1 MRCPGVGGVV
11 GSTLLSAL
19 LLSSNLGHGQT
30 PTPALTFNTNVAR
43 PATQLPPFK
52 LDQPDKQLSPY
63 TGMTRKHWQDAAQY
77 LLSGAFSYIHKLD
90 DPMQFPKQPGK
101 SYPRNEGQV
110 PTEKLEGL
118 CRTLFMAAP
127 LLKENP
133 GLTLNGIKVADYY
146 RHQLGR
152 LVDPSSDTYIK
163 PRAANGGPS
172 QNLVEFGGL
181 SVALFAAP
189 EILWDPLPEATK
201 KTLAATMLSYGDGPT
216 VPQNWRYF
224 NIFILSFFKSRGYQV
239 NEKLMEEYLQKQLT
253 HYRGE
258 GWYHDGPAY
267 DYYSMWAFEMYGRL
281 WTEYYGREHYPQ
293 VAQQLTANFA
303 PLKDNYPYM
312 FGRDGSMIMWG
323 RSIAYRFAAVV
334 PFPLMGLNPEPGTN
348 FGWMRRIA
356 SGAMLQFL
364 QNPDF
369 LQDNIPTLGFYGPF
383 DPAVQSYSCRGSVFW
398 LAKAFLGLLV
408 PANSPFWTAT
418 ENEGAWATK
427 ELAPGTVFNK
437 YEPGSNILLTDYPNI
452 GAAEIR
458 AWCHVPII
466 GAGEP
471 FRGSENYNRLS
482 YNSAFPWQADG
493 PNGEVAMNYVFRN
506 AKNEW
511 EALRLFTFKR
521 FEDGVYYRDAEL
533 ETDKNIRLSLADVP
547 LPNGI
552 LRVDKY
558 TGTVGTATRL
568 GHYALPQLGNQ
579 PIKHETRKVRGRQ
592 VHLISNGAYEL
603 ALVPLSGWE
612 KVETVAAQG
621 LHPVSNNSTVLDATA
636 MVADGKPPIYATLM
650 LWKKAGQKWTDNE
663 LVPVKKFTYSAPN
676 NTVQI
681 DFADG
686 GKKTVQFKQ

>member
-1 MRCPGVGGVV
+1 MKN
-11 GSTLLSAL
+11 STLLALGLAL
-19 LLSSNLGHGQT
+19 LPGTLAHAQT
-30 PTPALTFNTNVAR
+30 TPPTTFTTTVAR
-43 PATQLPPFK
+43 PDTKLPPFK
-52 LDQPDKQLSPY
+52 IEQPDKKLSPF
-63 TGMTRKHWQDAAQY
+63 TGMTRKHWQQAAQY
-77 LLSGAFSYIHKLD
+77 LLTGAFSYIHTLD

-101 SYPRNEGQV
+101 SYPRNAGQV

-133 GLTLNGIKVADYY
+133 GLTLNGVKVADYY
-146 RHQLGR
+146 RHQLSR
-152 LVDPSSDTYIK
+152 LVDPGSDTYIK

-189 EILWDPLPEATK
+189 EVLWDPLPETTK
-201 KTLAATMLSYGDGPT
+201 KALAATMLSYGDGPT
-216 VPQNWRYF
+216 VAQNWRYF
-224 NIFILSFFKSRGYQV
+224 NIFILSFYKSRGYQV

-258 GWYHDGPAY
+258 GWYHDAPAY
-267 DYYSMWAFEMYGRL
+267 DYYSMWAFQMYGRL
-281 WTEYYGREHYPQ
+281 WSEYFGREHYPAI
-293 VAQQLTANFA
+293 AQQLNANFA

-334 PFPLMGLNPEPGTN
+334 PFPLMGLHPEPGTN

-364 QNPDF
+364 ENPDF
-369 LQDNIPTLGFYGPF
+369 LQDNIPNLGFYGPF

-408 PANSPFWTAT
+408 PADSPFWTAT

-437 YEPGSNILLTDYPNI
+437 YEPGSNILITDYPNS

-458 AWCHVPII
+458 AWCHVPVI

-493 PNGEVAMNYVFRN
+493 PNGEVAMNYVF
-506 AKNEW
+506 KNKENQW
-511 EALRLFTFKR
+511 EPLRLYTFRR

-533 ETDKNIRLSLADVP
+533 ETNKNLRLSLADIT

-552 LRVDKY
+552 LRVDKN
-558 TGTVGTATRL
+558 TGSEVTAVRL

-579 PIKHETRKVRGRQ
+579 PIKREMRKVRGRQ
-592 VHLISNGAYEL
+592 VQLISNGTYQL

-612 KVETVAAQG
+612 TAEAVDAKG
-621 LHPVSNNSTVLDATA
+621 LHPASNASTVLDAAATF
-636 MVADGKPPIYATLM
+636 VPGKEPIYATLM
-650 LWKKAGQKWTDNE
+650 LWKKAGQKWTDDE
-663 LVPVKKFTYSAPN
+663 LVPVKKLAYSAQN
-676 NTVQI
+676 NSVQV

-686 GKKTVQFKQ
+686 SKKIVQFK